1 MHHLGIVPKMNA
13 ADRPFHEIV
22 QERLEEL
29 RENPFSFATKT
40 GLSYEKLRGVLRPDA
55 RRSDPKIETAKEICA
70 ALGLELYIGPPRSP
84 DAAPTVPQVD
94 FLKFAEDAA
103 LPQHGMAKCSAQGWA
118 GDSLKREDLPRPA
131 WIADDSAFW
140 VVASGWS
147 MLPEGIKPGDF
158 CLVSPGRPP
167 RVGDRVWIKEA
178 TNDRRVSIKRLTR
191 MSADRAV
198 VRGWLP
204 AQQGRQQSF
213 DEERPLAGIAE
224 LFPVVGVYR
233 GSLRPGGVDV
243 DFVADPREATG
254 PRADGIVP
262 VAMVEGLWPP
272 KIFPS
277 VLGFPE
283 VWLSAQGLKLGEVAL
298 VGLLDDHFAPTAPKG
313 SVALIDTSRRVPQSK
328 GIYAIRRG
336 AAVQVRRIEALKE
349 GELLLMGD
357 SPESSSE
364 IIRSSERGDLE
375 VLGAVVWLGHKLG

>member
-1 MHHLGIVPKMNA
+1 MEKAEEVLIDAVASRLKLLETNAFAFEKAAGLPADAIRSILRGNKKSGTTLNKA
-13 ADRPFHEIV
+13 AD
-22 QERLEEL
+22 
-29 RENPFSFATKT
+29 
-40 GLSYEKLRGVLRPDA
+40 
-55 RRSDPKIETAKEICA
+55 ICE
-70 ALGLELYIGPPRSP
+70 ALGLELYIGPPRSHE
-84 DAAPTVPQVD
+84 AAPVAPPVD
-94 FLKFAEDAA
+94 FLKFAEGAA

-118 GDSLKREDLPRPA
+118 GDNLEREDLPRPA
-131 WIADDSAFW
+131 WIADDAAFW

-158 CLVSPGRPP
+158 CLISPGRPP

-191 MSADRAV
+191 LSADRAV

-204 AQQGRQQSF
+204 AHQGRQQSF

-224 LFPVVGVYR
+224 MFPVVGVYR
-233 GSLRPGGVDV
+233 GALTTGGVDV
-243 DFVADPREATG
+243 EFVADPREAAG

-272 KIFPS
+272 SMFPV

-283 VWLSAQGLKLGEVAL
+283 AWLSAQGLKLGEVAL
-298 VGLLDDHFAPTAPKG
+298 VGLLDDYFAPTAPKG
-313 SVALIDTSRRVPQSK
+313 AVALIDTSRRVPQKK

-336 AAVQVRRIEALKE
+336 GAVQVRRIEALKG
-349 GELLLMGD
+349 GELLLGGD

-364 IIRSSERGDLE
+364 IIRPSERGDLE
-375 VLGAVVWLGHKLG
+375 VLGAVVWLGHKFG